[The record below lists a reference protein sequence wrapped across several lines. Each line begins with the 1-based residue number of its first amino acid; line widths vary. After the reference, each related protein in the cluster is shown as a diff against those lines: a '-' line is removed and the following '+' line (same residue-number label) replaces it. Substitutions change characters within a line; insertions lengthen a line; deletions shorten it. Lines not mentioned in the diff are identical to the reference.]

1 MCFPSLSLSFSLS
14 IYISLSLFPVG
25 GYFQFV
31 TDYLKHLHV
40 IPLQTNFDIDLIETF
55 LLVIIDRKKE
65 ERKREREKAFFLISS
80 LCRNVILSFLHKFST
95 KDNIEKL
102 ARIPV
107 FVKHQNVFT
116 GLDLRDLF
124 FNRNTDRRLSKWSLT
139 SIRIWKKEI
148 TGPWMKKKSD
158 FFSARTI
165 DIYVS
170 ILPLKLLWTQSK
182 YIKIKGKRKK

>member
-1 MCFPSLSLSFSLS
+1 M
-14 IYISLSLFPVG
+14 
-25 GYFQFV
+25 
-31 TDYLKHLHV
+31 

-55 LLVIIDRKKE
+55 LLVIIDRKKK

-124 FNRNTDRRLSKWSLT
+124 FNRNTDAIGVS
-139 SIRIWKKEI
+139 
-148 TGPWMKKKSD
+148 PSD
-158 FFSARTI
+158 R
-165 DIYVS
+165 
-170 ILPLKLLWTQSK
+170 
-182 YIKIKGKRKK
+182 

>member
-1 MCFPSLSLSFSLS
+1 MLIIGYICAFLLSLSFSLS

-55 LLVIIDRKKE
+55 LLVIIDRKKK

-124 FNRNTDRRLSKWSLT
+124 FNRNTDAIGVSPSDRWRLSGSE
-139 SIRIWKKEI
+139 KK
-148 TGPWMKKKSD
+148 
-158 FFSARTI
+158 R
-165 DIYVS
+165 
-170 ILPLKLLWTQSK
+170 
-182 YIKIKGKRKK
+182 